1 MKVSNKAERDY
12 FEVPHRITGN
22 LVGSAVVLLAC
33 FLFQSQ
39 VLAQATF
46 QDVQSEDVM
55 SAVPGEMDAIEQLY
69 AEDPG
74 RRSNEVI
81 DDGKQKALT
90 APKTESEIK
99 GVSDLS
105 SLSEFKDI
113 AVIQKRFMPK
123 TQRFEA
129 FGGVNGI
136 LNDKFFSSIGVNGR
150 LGYSFTERLGVE
162 LLVMVLATGE
172 RDVTKNLRERRG
184 VKTTNFVSPQNYYG
198 VDFRWTPLYGK
209 MAFLNKRITT
219 FDLYFS
225 AGAGMT
231 NTNQGGSEPTI
242 HLGTGQIFALT
253 KSTAFRWDFSWNFYN
268 ARSGV
273 AGAAQNSLYNNLFL
287 TIGAS
292 FFFPEATYR

>member
-12 FEVPHRITGN
+12 FEVPHRLTGN
-22 LVGSAVVLLAC
+22 LVGSAVVLLVC

-129 FGGVNGI
+129 FGGLNGI